1 MLLADYCGYE
11 YHRESATCTLVRGSV
26 CQHTAQQPISQHD
39 TVLGQLR
46 CNYTGVTSAAR
57 INVKNVTFH
66 PATEFQNFSLVPESS
81 TQSVLPSAVYTIAL
95 SSAQECQAQA
105 ALQQACGFLFVDS
118 YSGPPVGSCSPTAK
132 RCCFLNPYLNCAKSA
147 NSGKFTRF
155 GAATLGIFGSF

>member
-1 MLLADYCGYE
+1 
-11 YHRESATCTLVRGSV
+11 V
-26 CQHTAQQPISQHD
+26 CQHTVQQPISQHD

-95 SSAQECQAQA
+95 SSVQECQAQA

-118 YSGPPVGSCSPTAK
+118 YSGTPVGSCSPTAK